1 MEQQAGTVPGRVRLA
16 DGRRLG
22 RILGVITRHGVAS
35 LAREAPR
42 LTRSKRGAPRALAV
56 TLRRSFTEL
65 GPSFIK
71 FGQLIASSPGLFPDE
86 LTTELRHLLDALPAE
101 PAEHAIK
108 TIEAGLGAS
117 IDELF
122 AHFDPQPIA
131 AASIAQVHRARLHD
145 GTEVAVKV
153 ARPNLSERIDRDLRL
168 MRLAAKAIERA
179 TAIGRLAKPVA
190 VIDDF
195 AVTLNSEIDF
205 RNEAAFMRE
214 FAVNLDKSDANGGVI
229 VPTPIDGMISEHVI
243 VMTFLEGAP
252 VDVVAVSD
260 DMPEDML
267 EVGLQAVRVWIEGS
281 LLYGLFHG
289 DVHAGNLF
297 ITPDGKVA
305 ILDFGIMGRLQPTM
319 REVIQRILSE
329 DLPAILL
336 QDDYT
341 RVANIID
348 DLGIRAREGEMN
360 YEVLANEVRELVRV
374 ELNRPLVEVSY
385 GSILTSIVKIA
396 VRYRLQLPNELI
408 LFVKQAIYFERYAKL
423 IAPDINILNEPE
435 LLRMILGG
443 VLDRKA
449 LDRLQLM
456 LVLVTTEPSED
467 GPQTPDMEAAPAS

>member
-1 MEQQAGTVPGRVRLA
+1 MTGKQQDAVPGRVQLGDGWRLA
-16 DGRRLG
+16 
-22 RILGVITRHGVAS
+22 RIAGVLTRHGVAS
-35 LAREAPR
+35 VIREAPR
-42 LTRSKRGAPRALAV
+42 LTRAKRGGPQALAV

-71 FGQLIASSPGLFPDE
+71 FGQLIASSPGLFPEE
-86 LTTELRHLLDALPAE
+86 LTTELRHLLDSLPPE
-101 PAEHAIK
+101 PPDHAPR
-108 TIEAGLGAS
+108 TIEAELGAPVE
-117 IDELF
+117 ELF
-122 AHFDPQPIA
+122 AWFDPKPIA
-131 AASIAQVHRARLHD
+131 AASVAQVHRARLHD

-153 ARPNLSERIDRDLRL
+153 ARPGLRGRIERDLRL
-168 MRLAAKAIERA
+168 MRFGAGAIERM
-179 TAIGRLAKPVA
+179 TTIGRLAKPVA

-195 AVTLNSEIDF
+195 SVTLHSEIDF
-205 RNEAAFMRE
+205 RNEAAFMVE
-214 FAVNLDKSDANGGVI
+214 FAANLDRSDANGGVI
-229 VPTPIDGMISEHVI
+229 VPTPIEGMIAEHVL

-252 VDVVAVSD
+252 VDVVAMSD
-260 DMPEDML
+260 HMPEGML

-305 ILDFGIMGRLQPTM
+305 ILDFGIMGRLEPTM
-319 REVIQRILSE
+319 RDVIQRILSE

-341 RVANIID
+341 RVAAIID
-348 DLGIRAREGEMN
+348 DLGVRAREGEMD

-385 GSILTSIVKIA
+385 GNILTAIVRIA

-456 LVLVTTEPSED
+456 LALVTTEP
-467 GPQTPDMEAAPAS
+467 TPGMEPTPTTR